1 MPPKRAPLLAIDPA
15 HPEPRRIQQAVEKLR
30 AGWVVLYPTDT
41 LYGLAGDPEARESI
55 DRIYQLR
62 GLDRKKPLSLVSES
76 LSEASRYAIIDD
88 DCYRVMR
95 KVLPGPY
102 TFILRATKDV
112 PRTGDQKRRLVGIR
126 IPRHPVATALVRA
139 LGHPLISASAIDDG
153 ESGGKPPRRSAS
165 RVDLGP
171 ATGASDPVH
180 LAERYG
186 SDLVGLVLDAGI
198 LEGTPS
204 SVIDW
209 SEDAP
214 VLLRRG
220 AGDVS
225 FLEA

>member
-1 MPPKRAPLLAIDPA
+1 MPPKRAPLLAIDPV
-15 HPEPRRIQQAVEKLR
+15 HPEPYRIQQAVEKLR

-55 DRIYQLR
+55 ERIYQLR

-102 TFILRATKDV
+102 TFILRATRDV

-126 IPRHPVATALVRA
+126 IPAHPVAIALVRA
-139 LGHPLISASAIDDG
+139 LGHPLISASAIDEG
-153 ESGGKPPRRSAS
+153 TPTNKPPRRSAS
-165 RVDLGP
+165 RIDLGP
-171 ATGASDPVH
+171 GGSDPLH

-186 SDLVGLVLDAGI
+186 SDLVGLVLDAGM

-204 SVIDW
+204 TVIDW
-209 SEDAP
+209 SQEGP
-214 VLLRRG
+214 IVLRRG